1 MKLNIHHLLFLLPL
15 SLLLAACGGSDDD
28 TPNTDPSTVNNSNRN
43 FPTANAKE
51 IYRLEF
57 PKVKGGNSVILTK
70 YSDRKVNYSVEWD
83 KDLKAA
89 RWSVYEMT
97 ESNSKS
103 NVKRYSVAY
112 GTSDYWSKQY
122 PTDPDMPQPYGWQ
135 AGKSTDPYW
144 GSGYS
149 HGHLC
154 PSADRLNT
162 SNANYQTFYLTNM
175 SPMNKTFNEH
185 IWTNIEDF
193 VRTSFRTMLS
203 NDTKKYNDHNDT
215 LYVVKGGTIDSE
227 SYILKRTAKGMIV
240 PMYFFCAMLM
250 KNHEGYKAIGFWIK
264 HDADSPTKLSAS
276 VVNIATLQQ
285 LTGLDFF
292 CNLPDNTENEV
303 ENLPKE
309 KVMKA
314 WGIN

>member
-70 YSDRKVNYSVEWD
+70 YSGGEVNYSVEWD

-103 NVKRYSVAY
+103 NVKRYTVTY
-112 GTSDYWSKQY
+112 GTPAYWSEQY

-135 AGKSTDPYW
+135 AGRDTDPYW

-175 SPMNKTFNEH
+175 SPMSKTFNEH

-227 SYILKRTAKGMIV
+227 SYIKQRVHTMIV
-240 PMYFFCAMLM
+240 PMYFYCALLM

-264 HDADSPTKLSAS
+264 HDANSSSKLADS

-285 LTGLDFF
+285 RTGLDFF
-292 CNLPDNTENEV
+292 CNLPDDIESQV
-303 ENLPKE
+303 ENLPVANVK
-309 KVMKA
+309 KA